1 MSLITRCPACAT
13 LFRVVP
19 DQLKISDGWVRCGQ
33 CDEVFDAQ
41 AALQAGGA
49 DAPPTPAPGPAPAP
63 TPAPAPEPT
72 LAPEPEPEPS
82 GVVPDLVAQ
91 EAGEPPHESPEE
103 FEAPNLL
110 PLAEVE
116 PVVIEPAGEPD
127 LQWTTP
133 LEPTMA
139 TTSPAMPEPEL
150 ESEPEQEPEP
160 EPELEPELEPDVEP
174 EFVPEPELEPEPEPE
189 PSLTIGHPPEDEAP
203 PQDDSSPQPQP
214 ALEQV
219 SFVRQARRR
228 AFWRRPLVRA
238 GLVLVA
244 VLLGLGLAL
253 QVAWQERDRLAQQ
266 VPALRPW
273 LDRLCE
279 PLACRIGPPRR
290 IEAIVIDSSTFSR
303 LRPDAYRLA
312 VTLGNRSGTPVAMPA
327 LELTLT
333 DTQDQPVLRR
343 VLRPSEL
350 AEGAPASGP
359 AIGANA
365 EWSATLTIGVSA
377 DAGAGRI
384 AGYRLLAFYP

>member
-41 AALQAGGA
+41 ATLQAVAA
-49 DAPPTPAPGPAPAP
+49 DAPTPTPPAESLPVSAS
-63 TPAPAPEPT
+63 APEADELPGEP
-72 LAPEPEPEPS
+72 LDEPEP
-82 GVVPDLVAQ
+82 PDFLPQAH
-91 EAGEPPHESPEE
+91 GEP
-103 FEAPNLL
+103 L
-110 PLAEVE
+110 
-116 PVVIEPAGEPD
+116 VIEATSEPD

-133 LEPTMA
+133 LEPTMLA
-139 TTSPAMPEPEL
+139 TSPAMPEPEP
-150 ESEPEQEPEP
+150 EPDPEP
-160 EPELEPELEPDVEP
+160 EPELE
-174 EFVPEPELEPEPEPE
+174 LEPEPETESEPQPEPEPDLQPEPAPE
-189 PSLTIGHPPEDEAP
+189 PSLLVGQPRDGDAAAP
-203 PQDDSSPQPQP
+203 DDPAPQPP
-214 ALEQV
+214 LALEQV

-238 GLVLVA
+238 GLVGGA
-244 VLLGLGLAL
+244 CLLGLVLAL

-273 LDRLCE
+273 LAKLCE
-279 PLACRIGPPRR
+279 PLACQIGPPRR

-312 VTLGNRSGTPVAMPA
+312 VTLGNRSGAPVAMPA

-350 AEGAPASGP
+350 AEGAPATGP

-365 EWSATLTIGVSA
+365 EWSTTLTIGVSA
-377 DAGAGRI
+377 EAGAGRI